1 MSLSE
6 VYNKEL
12 DIAFQLEDDQI
23 ISSEEGF
30 TSEDKWQFSK
40 LSFIIGVLITAT
52 LFKVFGG

>member
-12 DIAFQLEDDQI
+12 DITVQLEDGQI
-23 ISSEEGF
+23 IISEEGF
-30 TSEDKWQFSK
+30 TSGDKWQFSK